1 MSQLQHAVIN
11 INKYNKYI
19 NTIVIIY
26 TQISRVHVYVLILH
40 VSINFQII
48 SSHHKDAFSVSQVQQ
63 LTEQLYYLHFR
74 LQSHMHVAQ
83 HMVLT
88 ATVKVSRRGKIL
100 NPQQQEQQP
109 FNGRLSGT
117 TRVGRHQ
124 KKHSPV
130 HTNPG
135 QRTSFITFLHLQQTT
150 ASSLFSLRA

>member
-1 MSQLQHAVIN
+1 MWQLQHAVIN

-48 SSHHKDAFSVSQVQQ
+48 SSHHKDAFSVSEVQQ

-74 LQSHMHVAQ
+74 LQSHM
-83 HMVLT
+83 LT

-117 TRVGRHQ
+117 TRVGRYQ
-124 KKHSPV
+124 KKHSPA